1 MAEISKFRDL
11 DTRMAERRRA
21 TGSVRDLTRPDRGR
35 TDFEKPFLSPLGWLI
50 AVILNIAL
58 VLAIGLGA
66 VLVPPLMSCREQSA
80 RGFFAGDSFQGCVGR
95 GISVRFQDLDGRLR
109 RMILHSGQ

>member
-11 DTRMAERRRA
+11 DTRMAERRHA
-21 TGSVRDLTRPDRGR
+21 GVKVRDLTRPDRGR

-58 VLAIGLGA
+58 VLIIALGA
-66 VLVPPLMSCREQSA
+66 VLVPPLMTCREQSA
-80 RGFFAGDSFQGCVGR
+80 RGFFAGDTFQACAGR
-95 GISVRFQDLDGRLR
+95 GISARFQDLDGRIRKLVLR
-109 RMILHSGQ
+109 SGQ